1 MIVLYQQDLLG
12 LSPTAAMERLAEER
26 LGSYARQLVEGVGKE
41 REDID
46 RLLGV
51 HVAGWTLDRLGVLER
66 AILRCATYE
75 LFWEKEVP
83 QAVAIDE
90 AVNLAKR
97 FCSPEAGALVNGVL
111 GSLVERGG
119 PPSGGAARSEE
130 LGE

>member
-1 MIVLYQQDLLG
+1 
-12 LSPTAAMERLAEER
+12 MERLAEER
-26 LGSYARQLVEGVGKE
+26 LGPYARQLVEGVGKE

-46 RLLGV
+46 RLLGG
-51 HVAGWTLDRLGVLER
+51 HVTGWPLERLGVLER

-97 FCSPEAGALVNGVL
+97 FCSPEAGSLVNGVL
-111 GSLVERGG
+111 GALVERAAPLPGG
-119 PPSGGAARSEE
+119 TSRGEE
-130 LGE
+130 AGE

>member
-1 MIVLYQQDLLG
+1 MV
-12 LSPTAAMERLAEER
+12 RLPEER
-26 LGSYARQLVEGVGKE
+26 LDPYARRLVEGVARE

-46 RLLGV
+46 RLLGG
-51 HVAGWTLDRLGVLER
+51 HVTGWPLERLGVLER

-97 FCSPEAGALVNGVL
+97 FCSPEAGSLVNGVL
-111 GSLVERGG
+111 GALAERADLPPGDNSRGG
-119 PPSGGAARSEE
+119 EARE
-130 LGE
+130 